1 MEPVDPV
8 ELDLDDY
15 FEIIKEPMDLSTVE
29 EKLKDHKY
37 NTTRD
42 FGMDVTKIW
51 NNSFRY
57 NTEDSRIYQMTLEM
71 SAYFDKYFQNIPPN
85 ESLAEVNHLQRQ
97 VTKLQKEISNL
108 QDKKRSRNNRAM
120 TMPEKRNL
128 GQQIRSLPPDCLR
141 GVWRIVSAD
150 MPAN

>member
-108 QDKKRSRNNRAM
+108 QGKKRSRN
-120 TMPEKRNL
+120 
-128 GQQIRSLPPDCLR
+128 
-141 GVWRIVSAD
+141 
-150 MPAN
+150 